1 MSCELD
7 FAKNAW
13 RPTTSTARRSSPRN
27 NEICPFSHPPAG
39 VSRWTTDNCPDILL
53 RHPEAAFRGQD
64 HVSRTPSRE
73 WSKSLVKCIFRGLS
87 RPKNMPRACRE
98 YALTRLQGAKGTGWL
113 AKELAQGARSLGLVS
128 TTEGRRKDLSVSKCF
143 LTTYDTTLFPVCEET
158 QDPCPCV
165 CAQCF
170 YCVVV
175 CVCRSQTPMMLQ

>member
-1 MSCELD
+1 MRGDPQHLPLAGRHLGIMRSVLSHIHLLASRGGRRTIALTSFCGTRRQPSAGKITFHGHLAANG
-7 FAKNAW
+7 AKAW
-13 RPTTSTARRSSPRN
+13 SN
-27 NEICPFSHPPAG
+27 VYLGGFQ
-39 VSRWTTDNCPDILL
+39 
-53 RHPEAAFRGQD
+53 GQ
-64 HVSRTPSRE
+64 
-73 WSKSLVKCIFRGLS
+73 
-87 RPKNMPRACRE
+87 KNMPRACRE
-98 YALTRLQGAKGTGWL
+98 YALTRLQGAKGPGWL